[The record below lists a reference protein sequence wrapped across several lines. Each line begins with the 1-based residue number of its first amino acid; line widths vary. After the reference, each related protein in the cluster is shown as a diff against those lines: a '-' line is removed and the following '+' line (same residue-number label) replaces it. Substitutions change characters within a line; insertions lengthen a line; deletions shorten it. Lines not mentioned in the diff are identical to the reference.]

1 MTNYIEYSLR
11 GGVLI
16 VGAPNEVGMA
26 DKVRE
31 FASIVLRTERAAS
44 HEGYDWKCTEKE
56 LKNVFNI
63 DDKIFVPFNPLNT
76 LNPYV
81 IMKCVKE

>member
-1 MTNYIEYSLR
+1 MR

-16 VGAPNEVGMA
+16 VGAPCEVGMA

-31 FASIVLRTERAAS
+31 FASILLRTERAAS
-44 HEGYDWKCTEKE
+44 HRGYDWRNTEKE
-56 LKNVFNI
+56 LKKEFKM
-63 DDKIFVPFNPLNT
+63 DKHIFVPFNLLRT

-81 IMKCVKE
+81 LMKCVKE